1 MAPLRDY
8 LADGGRTRL
17 LAFELSPAADDVI
30 AICRR
35 LFLEIHR
42 MREDDRFVFSFLRAE
57 DLGK

>member
-1 MAPLRDY
+1 MTPLRDY

-17 LAFELSPAADDVI
+17 LAFELPPSADDVI

-42 MREDDRFVFSFLRAE
+42 IREDDGLVFSFLRAE